1 LDPARGVYRFD
12 GLVVLK
18 ATKAPAVLLEAG
30 IIVNREEELV
40 LASSERQE
48 EIGAAALA
56 AVTRFCGEQQQG
68 SLMEALPLNSSYEQ
82 IDQR

>member
-1 LDPARGVYRFD
+1 
-12 GLVVLK
+12 VVLK

-48 EIGAAALA
+48 EIGAAVLA

-68 SLMEALPLNSSYEQ
+68 LLMEALPT
-82 IDQR
+82 RTR